1 MFFTLAKFPFEN
13 MLNDNDNDEF
23 IELLSLYYYKRNV
36 LSCCLLI
43 LIIIILIIINY
54 HYYYC
59 YWVANLL
66 QVPNNSNSEF
76 LIIRHSMHE
85 KKGC

>member
-43 LIIIILIIINY
+43 RIIIILIIINY
-54 HYYYC
+54 H
-59 YWVANLL
+59 LL
-66 QVPNNSNSEF
+66 
-76 LIIRHSMHE
+76 LLLL
-85 KKGC
+85 GCESATSSKQ